1 MLGVTGRGHGFG
13 GAASNDIAAEAA
25 FVPR

>member
-1 MLGVTGRGHGFG
+1 MLGVTGRSHGLG

-25 FVPR
+25 FVSR